1 MSLMVTVK
9 RKLRQA
15 VLPCVLMAVTAYFVW
30 QAQQGNRGLNAWD
43 QRASDL
49 AAAKA
54 ELARSEADLKIW
66 DRRVQAMRNN
76 PIDRDTLDE
85 RARAVRDLTEPAD
98 IVVLY
103 PQNKRLF

>member
-1 MSLMVTVK
+1 MSFMVSVK
-9 RKLRQA
+9 RKATAA
-15 VLPCVLMAVTAYFVW
+15 VIPAVFLALVGYFVW

-43 QRASDL
+43 QRQGDL
-49 AAAKA
+49 VAAKA
-54 ELARSEADLKIW
+54 ELDRAHADLTAW
-66 DRRVQAMRNN
+66 ERRVQAMRRS

-85 RARAVRDLTEPAD
+85 RARAVRDLTDPAD

>member
-1 MSLMVTVK
+1 MSLMVSVK

-15 VLPCVLMAVTAYFVW
+15 ILPCVLMSVTAYFIW

-43 QRASDL
+43 QRTGDL
-49 AAAKA
+49 AAARA
-54 ELARSEADLKIW
+54 ELARAEADLKLW
-66 DRRVQAMRNN
+66 DRRVQAMRNS

-98 IVVLY
+98 IVILY